1 MHRRKMTVGK
11 ALVSIILLFLIAA
24 LMIFTASR
32 TVHFLQLTFPPDFG
46 YMAYLALAAFD
57 IGMIGWSAYAT
68 WGAEGAMQRA
78 VAYCMIFVC
87 LIGVSL
93 TTIADTIISSS
104 KNGLTQVPPY
114 MSTIGVWGSVAVIL
128 LNVLA
133 GIAVHLSS
141 PHHVRKFQ
149 LEGIH
154 DEIHAMT
161 IQHIRE
167 SALEIAP
174 QIAREQ
180 ANHWVRVT
188 IQDAIGGLPA
198 PKQLTALPPVID
210 ADKSQL
216 VYAGN
221 SESSREQVLDPYGVR
236 SGVDQERKPLPK
248 DTSKKTQKI
257 DIEVETPVKESPTE
271 EEPVEEGPS
280 SDDPS
285 KWNLVDWRQY
295 RNEVDAWTFDA
306 TWQEYHNDVP
316 FPDDRPTPKKRNGG
330 KKSGNVTRRQ
340 VIGMEKQDD

>member
-1 MHRRKMTVGK
+1 MHKRKMTVGK
-11 ALVSIILLFLIAA
+11 VLVSIVLLFLIGS

-32 TVHFLQLTFPPDFG
+32 TVHFLQMTFPPDFG

-57 IGMIGWSAYAT
+57 VGMIGWTAYAT
-68 WGAEGAMQRA
+68 WGAEGAIQRG

-87 LIGVSL
+87 LVGVAL

-128 LNVLA
+128 LNVVA
-133 GIAVHLSS
+133 SIVVHLSS

-154 DEIHAMT
+154 DEIHELT

-188 IQDAIGGLPA
+188 VQDAIGGLPA
-198 PKQLTALPPVID
+198 PKQKLLPQAQIVE
-210 ADKSQL
+210 A
-216 VYAGN
+216 A
-221 SESSREQVLDPYGVR
+221 SSEQVLDPHSVKER
-236 SGVDQERKPLPK
+236 VDSEKKKIDKKPFIDFSLPK
-248 DTSKKTQKI
+248 GVSAKTTQRIDTK
-257 DIEVETPVKESPTE
+257 VETPVE
-271 EEPVEEGPS
+271 EEPIENGPS

-285 KWNLVDWRQY
+285 QWNLIDWRQY
-295 RNEVDAWTFDA
+295 RNEVDAWTFDQ

-316 FPDDRPTPKKRNGG
+316 FPDDRPITRKRNGG

-340 VIGMEKQDD
+340 VIGMEKQED